1 MVAYCKLHVLDKEGK
16 LEVLEKGSIMSEG
29 IKRVEMEM
37 LQLKVVCEIYVPEEI
52 CRRKI

>member
-1 MVAYCKLHVLDKEGK
+1 MAAYCKLHVLDKEGK

-29 IKRVEMEM
+29 IKRMEMEM